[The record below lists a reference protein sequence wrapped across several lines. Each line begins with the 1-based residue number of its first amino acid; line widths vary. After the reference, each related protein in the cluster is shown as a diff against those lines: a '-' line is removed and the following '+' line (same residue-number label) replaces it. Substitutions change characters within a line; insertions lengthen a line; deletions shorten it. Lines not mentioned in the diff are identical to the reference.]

1 VASNKALVEPKRPC
15 KLCGNLKLGEKITRA
30 ILAGELTSVEAA
42 SKLKMQIS
50 EVDDHVYKH
59 KKTDLVVID
68 KVERLP
74 APRRDKEYFMEQ
86 LDDINAQLQDALEIV
101 ANDMELDTRKLTSVT
116 KEIRETLKLLAEVS
130 GIIGA
135 DNSAAMHQQLT
146 GMQQKYLTL
155 TGLILEEC
163 CPVCQKK
170 IVERLKGESVV
181 EATPKAI
188 K

>member
-1 VASNKALVEPKRPC
+1 MASNKALVAPKRPC
-15 KLCGNLKLGEKITRA
+15 KLCGNLKLGEKITKA

-50 EVDDHVYKH
+50 EVDEHVYKH
-59 KKTDLVVID
+59 KKVDLPIVVD
-68 KVERLP
+68 KVERLEK
-74 APRRDKEYFMEQ
+74 PRRDKEYFMEQ

-101 ANDMELDTRKLTSVT
+101 ANDLELDTRKLTSVT

-135 DNSAAMHQQLT
+135 DNSAAMQQQLT

-163 CPVCQKK
+163 CPACQKR
-170 IVERLKGESVV
+170 IVERLKGETLAPEKV
-181 EATPKAI
+181 E
-188 K
+188 